1 MTTLERLSKVKLW
14 YMIEEPF
21 IGQLLMLK
29 IIEDPKCPTIGV
41 SNKGTMEY
49 NDEFVKSLNDKQ
61 LLWVMAHEV
70 LHLAYLHPFRCG
82 NRNPRI
88 WNIAADLK
96 VNCDLMER
104 PKEIGERLKNG
115 LLPNKS
121 WNSYDYEIMPDKK
134 IYNIESKT
142 TEQIYDEIIEICKNN
157 LNKIKIEV
165 MEDLIMNKEIAGA
178 EASAIENEIRA
189 KVFEA
194 MCNVKDKGNIPRGL
208 AEEYKAMAAPKIK
221 WNFVISQ
228 RLKSMLKEKSWKMP
242 NKKYLPYYFPG
253 SKRKKT
259 SKILF
264 AIDTSGSM
272 SDDEINEALSEIL
285 GYANTFRTHEFYIIP
300 CDCDEYE
307 PIRIK
312 NNERNKLKES
322 VKLMGRGG
330 TDYKPVFEM
339 IKKRWYNDID
349 SLVFFTDLECDFPKD
364 PPPYPIFWVSRNSDK
379 EVPYGRVIHL

>member
-1 MTTLERLSKVKLW
+1 
-14 YMIEEPF
+14 MIEEPF

-29 IIEDPKCPTIGV
+29 IIEDPNCPTIGV
-41 SNKGTMEY
+41 SNRGTMVY
-49 NDEFVKSLNDKQ
+49 NDEFVKTMNDKQ
-61 LLWVMAHEV
+61 LLWIMAHEI

-82 NRNPRI
+82 NRNPEI

-96 VNCDLMER
+96 VNSDLMDR
-104 PKEIGERLKNG
+104 PKPLGEQPEDG
-115 LLPNKS
+115 LFPEAV
-121 WNSYDYEIMPDKK
+121 WNNQYEYEIMPGKTIK
-134 IYNIESKT
+134 NIEKKT

-157 LNKIKIEV
+157 TDKIDINFPK
-165 MEDLIMNKEIAGA
+165 DLIIDGKIGEV
-178 EASAIENEIRA
+178 EASAIENEVRA

-194 MCNVKDKGNIPRGL
+194 MCNAKNKSNIPKGL

-228 RLKSMLKEKSWKMP
+228 RLKSMLKEKSWKTP

-253 SKRKKT
+253 TKRKKT

-272 SDDEINEALSEIL
+272 SENEINEALSEIL

-300 CDCDEYE
+300 CDCEEYE

-322 VKLMGRGG
+322 VELMGKGG
-330 TDYKPVFEM
+330 TDYEPVFKM
-339 IKKRWYNDID
+339 IKERWNNDID
-349 SLVFFTDLECDFPKD
+349 SLVYFTDLECDFPKD
-364 PPPYPIFWVSRNSDK
+364 PPPYPIFWVSRNSNK
-379 EVPYGRVIHL
+379 EVPYGRIIHL